1 MRCRSLGICN
11 NIGRRCAVPSAKA
24 RARQDPQPVL
34 RAQGTGLIFTP
45 IHYNVA
51 RIDVTVAIDMLG
63 RAGTSWTH
71 MAFIRNGG
79 VAQLSFPHVNVACG
93 RRAARENVL
102 QVRPL
107 ADDTVG
113 IPTLTTVKIRQVVF
127 TFKQTRMAPACRC

>member
-63 RAGTSWTH
+63 RAGTSWTE
-71 MAFIRNGG
+71 MPFSRNGDI
-79 VAQLSFPHVNVACG
+79 AQLFFPCVDVLCG
-93 RRAARENVL
+93 RRTARENVL
-102 QVRPL
+102 QVRS
-107 ADDTVG
+107 G
-113 IPTLTTVKIRQVVF
+113 R
-127 TFKQTRMAPACRC
+127 